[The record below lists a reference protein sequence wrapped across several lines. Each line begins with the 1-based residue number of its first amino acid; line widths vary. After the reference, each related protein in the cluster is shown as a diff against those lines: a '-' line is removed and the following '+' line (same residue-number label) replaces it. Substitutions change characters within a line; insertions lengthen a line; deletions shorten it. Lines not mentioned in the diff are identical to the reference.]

1 MAKPVEGWFHD
12 AILTGLQKLA
22 LLNLDRTPAC
32 DTLPGTA
39 LAWIETLWP
48 TRCWRQD
55 IHEPRIAE
63 AFRIL
68 ARDRETWPPPA
79 AFLIALPAWNPTTL
93 ALKKLLTEE
102 QREANKAK
110 VDYLVREFLTKS
122 AA

>member
-1 MAKPVEGWFHD
+1 MAKPVEPWFQD

-32 DTLPGTA
+32 DTLTGTA

-102 QREANKAK
+102 QRKANKSK

>member
-1 MAKPVEGWFHD
+1 M
-12 AILTGLQKLA
+12 
-22 LLNLDRTPAC
+22 DRTPAR
-32 DTLPGTA
+32 DVIPGTA
-39 LAWIETLWP
+39 LTWIETLWP

-93 ALKKLLTEE
+93 ALKKLLTDE
-102 QREANKAK
+102 QLEANKAK
-110 VDYLVREFLTKS
+110 VLFLLNQTGAVVDVGERKTG
-122 AA
+122 